1 VEGVCLSS
9 FIHPRVWKRTQ
20 TLRGFCRLEN
30 LPAADFQTK
39 TVRWLCRKPWRR
51 VKRGFVRS
59 PAP

>member
-1 VEGVCLSS
+1 VEGGCLSS

-20 TLRGFCRLEN
+20 TLRGFCHLEN
-30 LPAADFQTK
+30 LPVADFQTK
-39 TVRWLCRKPWRR
+39 TARLCREPWRR